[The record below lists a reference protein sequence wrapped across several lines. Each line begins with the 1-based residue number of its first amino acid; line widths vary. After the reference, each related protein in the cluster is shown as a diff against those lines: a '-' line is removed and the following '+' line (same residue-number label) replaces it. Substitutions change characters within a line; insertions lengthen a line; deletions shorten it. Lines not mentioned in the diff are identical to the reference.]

1 MQVNVKIGCLSNYMK
16 IINKTVSEIINTE
29 YREYAMYVLESRAI
43 PSAIDGL
50 KMVTR
55 KLLYAMLTDHNGKK
69 TKVAD
74 LSGISKNNYHHGES
88 SAAAAAITIT
98 AEWNNN
104 CPIFTGHGS
113 FGSRMVT
120 SAAAP
125 RYIFS
130 SLSENYNKIFC
141 DLEVAPK
148 SFDPENPEP
157 AFYLPIIPWV
167 LINGVSGLAVGF
179 KSDILP
185 HSVSDIITATKACL
199 KNPKA
204 FLEENKPIDPSFPHF
219 NGTVVKHTENQW
231 KTQGKIQFIGKNFFQ
246 ITELPI
252 GWDREGYVTFLN
264 ELVDKD
270 MIKDYEDECSKS
282 GFGFKIKVS
291 IAQRELIERDALKYF
306 KLEKIHTEIL
316 TTLGTD
322 GKLKIFQTVPELI
335 HYFCEYRLKKF
346 GDKLEFDKEKLL
358 SDIKFLKDK
367 QKFINAVIL
376 DDIQIKDTSKKDL
389 LEFVFNKITEQDYG
403 KAFIRIP
410 LYELTNDAVIE
421 LENSVQKLLNEY
433 DQILKLTPEKVFMQ
447 KLNSLKF

>member
-1 MQVNVKIGCLSNYMK
+1 MK

-43 PSAIDGL
+43 PSAIDGF

-55 KLLYAMLTDHNGKK
+55 KLLYAMLTEHKGKK
-69 TKVAD
+69 TKIAD
-74 LSGISKNNYHHGES
+74 LSGISKYNYHHSES
-88 SAAAAAITIT
+88 SAAGAAITIT
-98 AEWNNN
+98 ADWNNN

-113 FGSRMVT
+113 FGSRMVPA
-120 SAAAP
+120 AAAP

-157 AFYLPIIPWV
+157 LHYLPIIPWV
-167 LINGVSGLAVGF
+167 LINEISGIAVGF
-179 KSDILP
+179 KTAILP
-185 HSVSDIITATKACL
+185 HSVSDIIAATKACL
-199 KNPKA
+199 KNPKE
-204 FLEENKPIDPSFPHF
+204 FLEENKPIDPTFPQF
-219 NGTVVKHTENQW
+219 NGTVVKHSENQW
-231 KTQGKIQFIGKNFFQ
+231 RTQGKIQFIGKNFFQ

-291 IAQRELIERDALKYF
+291 IAQRELIERDPLKYF

-316 TTLGTD
+316 TTLGID
-322 GKLKIFQTVPELI
+322 GKLKIFQSVPELI

-346 GDKLEFDKEKLL
+346 AEKIEFDKVKITDE
-358 SDIKFLKDK
+358 IKYLEDK
-367 QKFINAVIL
+367 QEFIQDVINGDL
-376 DDIQIKDTSKKDL
+376 VIKDTSKQEL
-389 LEFVFNKITEQDYG
+389 LDYVFNKITQSDYG
-403 KAFIRIP
+403 KGFIRIP
-410 LYELTNDAVIE
+410 LYELTNDAVLE
-421 LENSVQKLLNEY
+421 LEDSIRKLITELDKINM
-433 DQILKLTPEKVFMQ
+433 LTPEKVFKQ

>member
-1 MQVNVKIGCLSNYMK
+1 MQIYK
-16 IINKTVSEIINTE
+16 KTITEIIDTD
-29 YREYAMYVLESRAI
+29 YLSFAMYTLESRAI
-43 PSAIDGL
+43 PSVIDGL
-50 KMVTR
+50 KISQR
-55 KLLYAMLTDHNGKK
+55 KLLYSMLNEYNGKK
-69 TKVAD
+69 VKVAE
-74 LSGISKNNYHHGES
+74 LGGGLAKYNYNHGETS
-88 SAAAAAITIT
+88 AMSAAIALSAPWA
-98 AEWNNN
+98 NNIPLFDN
-104 CPIFTGHGS
+104 HGN
-113 FGSRMVT
+113 FGSRIIQE
-120 SAAAP
+120 AAAP
-125 RYIFS
+125 RYIYA

-141 DLEVAPK
+141 DIEVAPK
-148 SFDPENPEP
+148 SFDSENPEP
-157 AFYLPIIPWV
+157 AFYLPVIPWIV
-167 LINGVSGLAVGF
+167 INGISGISVGF
-179 KSDILP
+179 KTDILP
-185 HSVSDIITATKACL
+185 HSVSDVIAATKACL

-204 FLEENKPIDPSFPHF
+204 YLEENKPIDPTFPHF
-219 NGTVVKHTENQW
+219 NGTVVKHSDNQW

-252 GWDREGYVTFLN
+252 GWDRESYVTFLN

-346 GDKLEFDKEKLL
+346 AEKLEFDKEKLL
-358 SDIKFLKDK
+358 SEIKFLQDK

-376 DDIQIKDTSKKDL
+376 GDIIIKDTSKKDL

-403 KAFIRIP
+403 KSFIRIP